1 MVTWTM
7 RELEDCRNDLKNLA
21 KAMVQTLEER
31 SYAGCST
38 PWKHALILEYCFLP
52 FVVKDQRMARFLSN
66 DQM

>member
-1 MVTWTM
+1 MVTWKM

-38 PWKHALILEYCFLP
+38 ALILEYCFLP